1 MSDRSHHFVDAM
13 FLLLKL
19 FLVTFAFSAL
29 RLLLSRY
36 VLTFNFGSSDADAVY
51 SGLLAGL
58 ATIVCYTP
66 CFFIL
71 RRMIRKYRAKH
82 PSKDYTP
89 KQPDTGALHISDVV
103 HPGRPVQP
111 VQPQPYNRLIRP
123 ECQPRPQRVI
133 PKDVPED
140 APRHAR
146 PLVPSKSRKV

>member
-1 MSDRSHHFVDAM
+1 MSDRSHHFVDAI

-36 VLTFNFGSSDADAVY
+36 VLTFNFGSSDAYAVY

-58 ATIVCYTP
+58 ATIVYYTP

-89 KQPDTGALHISDVV
+89 KQPDPGALHISDVV
-103 HPGRPVQP
+103 HPGRP

-123 ECQPRPQRVI
+123 ECQPRPQRVV
-133 PKDVPED
+133 PKDSPD
-140 APRHAR
+140 DTPRYAR
-146 PLVPSKSRKV
+146 PLVPSNSRKDT